1 MTARTKLCGTLCA
14 LAALSIPFLALA
26 QNTRS
31 DQSAAEI
38 QKQIDDHNAEIAQLN
53 KEIAQYQAQL
63 DVTSAKKQTLQNT
76 VNQLNLSIKKITA
89 SIGVTKNQI
98 SAIQLQIQQLSKGI
112 AGKQASI
119 NSDESGLA
127 ESLRRINE
135 LETRSLVSQML
146 SAEDISG
153 AWQDVDAIRS
163 LQNSI
168 NEQIAVLGREKQSL
182 TDIKTATEAKRVEL
196 VKQQDALLVQQGS
209 LNAAKR
215 AQSDLLTQTKS
226 QESTYQAII
235 AQKKAQEASF
245 EQALSDLQ
253 AKLQVAVNPSQIT
266 PGGKG
271 ILQWPL
277 DSVQVTQ
284 YFGNTPFAQSGA
296 YSGKGHNGI
305 DLRASI
311 GTPVKAALSGTILGT
326 GNTDAIRG
334 CYSYGKWVL
343 IKHGNGLDTLYAHL
357 SQISI
362 SEGQPVSTGQV
373 IGFSGATGYATGPHL
388 HFGVYV
394 SSATQIIRLGEATN
408 KKTSCANAIM
418 PVAPLP
424 GYLNPLNYL

>member
-209 LNAAKR
+209 LNAAQR
-215 AQSDLLTQTKS
+215 AQSDLLAQTKS